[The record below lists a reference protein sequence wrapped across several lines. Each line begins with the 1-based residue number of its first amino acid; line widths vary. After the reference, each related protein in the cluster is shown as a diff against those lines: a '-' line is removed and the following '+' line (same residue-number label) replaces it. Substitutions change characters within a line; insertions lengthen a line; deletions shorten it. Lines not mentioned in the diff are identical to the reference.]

1 MNKVSFGLML
11 LGLCLVSNSV
21 NAQTPRYTEGQI
33 MVRLAGSSNLD
44 DARQQ
49 LNNANYEVVEALVP
63 SLGLYLVKLKGI
75 KVEQALFQM
84 QRMNSVIYAQA
95 DHNVTQRDTTPND
108 PEFAQQWGLNNSGK
122 SGADISALKAWEF
135 GTGGTDRAG
144 NEIVV
149 AVVDGGVDITHKDLA
164 DNIFVNKEEI
174 PDNGTDDDGNGFIDD
189 VNGWNAYNDSGKIP
203 AERHGTHVAG
213 IIGASGNNGSHV
225 VGVNWKVKVMPVA
238 ASSSKTSV
246 IAKGY
251 GYVIAQ
257 KKLWIES
264 NGAKGA
270 NVVATNS
277 SFGVDYADCTSGE
290 YPAWNDLYN
299 EMGRLGILSAAAA
312 PNINIDVDTKGDV
325 PTGCSS
331 EFIVKV
337 TNTDSS
343 DKKYTSAGFGKT
355 MIEIGA
361 PGTKVHSTLPG
372 NKSGS
377 LTGTSMATPHIAGAV
392 AFLHSVASDSLHQAI
407 KQDPAAGARAVKL
420 MLLEGVD
427 KLADLE
433 GKIVSGGRL
442 NLFNAANA
450 ARNFSAEGEEPGE
463 GGDDLRIRRH

>member
-1 MNKVSFGLML
+1 MNKVSFGLIV
-11 LGLCLVSNSV
+11 GLCISSVSV
-21 NAQTPRYTEGQI
+21 QAQTPRYTEGQI

-44 DARQQ
+44 EARQQ

-75 KVEQALFQM
+75 KVEQALYQM

-95 DHNVTQRDTTPND
+95 DHNVTKRETTPND
-108 PEFAQQWGLNNSGK
+108 PEFEQQWGLHNSAK
-122 SGADISALKAWEF
+122 NGADISALKAWEF

-144 NEIVV
+144 DDLVV
-149 AVVDGGVDITHKDLA
+149 AVVDGGVDIKHKDLV
-164 DNIFVNKEEI
+164 DNIYVNKGEI
-174 PDNGTDDDGNGFIDD
+174 PNNGIDDDENGYIDD

-213 IIGASGNNGSHV
+213 IIGASGNNGSHG
-225 VGVNWKVKVMPVA
+225 VGVNWKVKILPVA
-238 ASSSKTSV
+238 ASSNKTSV

-257 KKLWIES
+257 KKLWIET

-270 NVVATNS
+270 NIVATNS
-277 SFGVDYADCTSGE
+277 SFGVDYADCASGE

-299 EMGRLGILSAAAA
+299 EMGRLGILSAAATA
-312 PNINIDVDTKGDV
+312 NLNIDVDEKGDV

-337 TNTDSS
+337 TNTDSQ
-343 DKKYTSAGFGKT
+343 DKKNSGAAFGKT
-355 MIEIGA
+355 MVEIGA
-361 PGTKVHSTLPG
+361 PGTQVHSTLPG
-372 NKSGS
+372 DKSGK

-392 AFLHSVASDSLHQAI
+392 AFLHSVASEALYEAT
-407 KQDPAAGARAVKL
+407 KQDPAVGARLVKK

-427 KLADLE
+427 KLADLD
-433 GKIVSGGRL
+433 GKTVSGGRL
-442 NLFNAANA
+442 NLFSSASA
-450 ARNFSAEGEEPGE
+450 ARNYSSEGQGQGQ
-463 GGDDLRIRRH
+463 GGDGLRVRR